1 MSSRMDTIWSQLDRK
16 STAIAEFTLRQ
27 YRTRIST
34 WVVMIASVVALLLVL
49 LFYIEAM
56 NTEIE
61 AIDNDGDST
70 SGNTHIDLSGV

>member
-1 MSSRMDTIWSQLDRK
+1 MSNRMDTIWSQLDRK

-49 LFYIEAM
+49 LFYM
-56 NTEIE
+56 KR
-61 AIDNDGDST
+61 
-70 SGNTHIDLSGV
+70 